1 MSSPGEQADD
11 SVPGFVGETGCTTPG
26 GAGAALRMAAAG
38 LDYLNSPAAADLD
51 PSVLGAVLAA
61 LGQLQSKLTAAHAE
75 VLRRFDAADAH
86 SEDGYGTPGR
96 WLTAMTGTTKS
107 GARAAVGEMR
117 QLRAHRDIAA
127 ALAAGTIAKSL
138 GLEIAGWTDKLPGEL
153 RAATDRILLE
163 AAAAGADEHDLRLI
177 ATAAYERSRSRQ
189 PDGEED
195 ARRFRDRWVRLGVT
209 FGGAACVRGGLTPE
223 CAAALGAVL
232 EAMGKK
238 AGPEDTRSE
247 DQRSHDAIQAACEL
261 LLRAGL
267 VPDRAGA
274 DTRVEAH
281 IPISQLREMPGAPE
295 LEEVWLRARAGED
308 GYLTGKDAETA
319 ACDAVIVP
327 VVTGH
332 PDLDVIDKMI
342 ALALAARDA
351 AYAAPGRGA
360 PAGPLGRGQLELAR
374 ARARSRHAELTPEA
388 AQALRYAI
396 ARLAIDFV
404 SGPGGIAAALRTGLL
419 GRPCNTRSVPL
430 DVGWSETIPAAIR
443 HAVKLRDRHCA
454 WPRCERPAAW
464 CDVHH
469 IVHKEDGGKTSVSN
483 CVLLCQFHH
492 DVCIHRWGW
501 QFVLHPDGTT
511 SAYGPH
517 GQVLHSDHPPPTA
530 RAA

>member
-1 MSSPGEQADD
+1 MCSPGEQASGDA
-11 SVPGFVGETGCTTPG
+11 
-26 GAGAALRMAAAG
+26 AGSASEALRMAVAG
-38 LDYLNSPAAADLD
+38 LDYLNSPAADELNPA
-51 PSVLGAVLAA
+51 VLGGVLAA
-61 LGQLQSKLTAAHAE
+61 LGKLQSKLTAAQAE

-86 SEDGYGTPGR
+86 NEDGYGTSAR
-96 WLTAMTGTTKS
+96 WLTAMTRTTSK
-107 GARAAVGEMR
+107 GAKAAVGEMR

-127 ALAAGTIAKSL
+127 ALAAGTITRSL
-138 GLEIAGWTDKLPGEL
+138 GFEMADWTNKLPEEL
-153 RAATDRILLE
+153 RAATDKILLE
-163 AAAAGADEHDLRLI
+163 AAAAGADADDLKLI
-177 ATAAYERSRSRQ
+177 ATAAYEKSRSRR

-223 CAAALGAVL
+223 CAAALTAVL
-232 EAMGKK
+232 ESLGKK
-238 AGPEDTRSE
+238 AGPEDTRTE
-247 DQRSHDAIQAACEL
+247 DQRSHDALQLACEL

-274 DTRVEAH
+274 GTRVEAH
-281 IPISQLREMPGAPE
+281 IPLSQLREMPGAPD
-295 LEEVWLRARAGED
+295 LEDAWLRAKAGED

-327 VVTGH
+327 VVIGH
-332 PDLDVIDKMI
+332 ADMDVIDKMI
-342 ALALAARDA
+342 ALALAARARRD
-351 AYAAPGRGA
+351 PGRGA
-360 PAGPLGRGQLELAR
+360 PAGPLTGAQRDLFRTR
-374 ARARSRHAELTPEA
+374 ARARVAHAELTPDA

-404 SGPGGIAAALRTGLL
+404 SGPGGIASVLRTGLL
-419 GRPCNTRSVPL
+419 DRPYSAPSLPL
-430 DVGWSETIPAAIR
+430 DIGYSESIPAAIR
-443 HAVKLRDRHCA
+443 RAVKLRDRHCA
-454 WPRCERPAAW
+454 WPRCRRPAAW

-469 IVHKEDGGKTSVSN
+469 ITHKENGGKTSVSN

-511 SAYGPH
+511 SVYGPH
-517 GQVLHSDHPPPTA
+517 GQVLHSDHPPPSA